1 MKNGENQ
8 CNLTGMKRN
17 TCPVDLFM
25 QAPMSHRLSYNYD
38 LDVNPIYYEEDLLDR
53 ELLHRLDADEPEDL
67 SAWNNQIARLIG
79 RPYHAFD
86 PSCMCL
92 NCLNEWYQALNGQ

>member
-67 SAWNNQIARLIG
+67 SVWNNQIARLIG
-79 RPYHAFD
+79 RPYHGFD
-86 PSCMCL
+86 PSCMCMS
-92 NCLNEWYQALNGQ
+92 CLNEWYHALNG